1 MPTATVERGVSK
13 MNRKVLSISAKRQ
26 ITIPQKFFQ
35 TLGFGDEAEC
45 VLRGNEL
52 VIRPVKTISG
62 GEFSEQILA
71 ELIGEGLSGE
81 ILLTKFKERQAQV
94 RPAVEAMLSEAEDVA
109 EGKGDFATYDDI
121 FGTED

>member
-71 ELIGEGLSGE
+71 ELIEEGLSGE

-109 EGKGDFATYDDI
+109 EGKGDFATYDDV
-121 FGTED
+121 FGAEE